1 MALTRLTL
9 LSSDLKIVGFAGYRY
24 YKNTYVGE
32 VGYAKVAAQS
42 PAKEATKWSLSK
54 LLAKIQRHSL
64 PTAMSKLNLIQNAS

>member
-42 PAKEATKWSLSK
+42 PAKEKPPSGPCRSYWRKSNAT
-54 LLAKIQRHSL
+54 HSQQL
-64 PTAMSKLNLIQNAS
+64 CQS